1 MVQVARDY
9 LVIRQRARTETVVK
23 RSRFIATA
31 SPVMDEDEAQQFVDE
46 IRREFWDATHNVYAF
61 TVGDNDEIVRSSD
74 DGEPSGTAGRPVLE
88 VILKE
93 GIKHCAVVVTRYF
106 GGTLLG
112 AGGLVRAYGA
122 AAREALHAAGI
133 ARVVPAHEVSFVV
146 DYPAVGKVQ
155 SYLASRGYSVLG
167 VDYLETATIRVLVP
181 APELERFHADLTD
194 MLLGRYWPMVGE
206 ETRALVD
213 PEKGGSSLP

>member
-31 SPVMDEDEAQQFVDE
+31 SPVKDEAEAQQFVDE

-112 AGGLVRAYGA
+112 AGGLVRHMAPPPGRRYMQPESPGWCLRTRSA
-122 AAREALHAAGI
+122 SSWTTRRWARSRATWPPGI
-133 ARVVPAHEVSFVV
+133 LCSGR
-146 DYPAVGKVQ
+146 
-155 SYLASRGYSVLG
+155 R
-167 VDYLETATIRVLVP
+167 
-181 APELERFHADLTD
+181 
-194 MLLGRYWPMVGE
+194 LLGDCDHPGVGA
-206 ETRALVD
+206 RA
-213 PEKGGSSLP
+213 GA